1 MSLLRF
7 MTVLARTCHC
17 PSVKRSE
24 HMTATFTVLLRS
36 ILRLFLFPLQGLP
49 IVLFHSGF
57 FLRTFCIHLCSV
69 RFVPRDPPMTS
80 SSIR

>member
-57 FLRTFCIHLCSV
+57 FFANILYTFMFC
-69 RFVPRDPPMTS
+69 P
-80 SSIR
+80 IRAT